1 MPNLTNNGI
10 TGLWLDG
17 KPVRRASL
25 GGKVF
30 FEKHDYNLSVV
41 SDKDILS
48 YADGDSAT
56 LTATL
61 TDYDDPVT
69 GETVVFSCEVK
80 STMVDASGT
89 HDFGGCFIVDSTNL
103 PRGKILH
110 IGDRSD
116 YSLSLMNSTYYYNNV
131 SVDIGGFISKQWYT
145 SKIMIKDGRL
155 FIESSNRWVEAID
168 ISEID
173 VTLWEIPTETNVTV
187 EEYFYETGVTDV
199 NGECSVVYD
208 SKGTGDL
215 NIKVECPNCSL
226 VTEIYVEDCDFTII
240 DDTKVST
247 SNRDTLFYQFEANN
261 DFIITADYYPTDY
274 WEWFMLDKYVDSTR
288 TIMGVFSSSYDK
300 SSNFGIT
307 NLGYNGWKNI
317 MIKWENNTLTF
328 KYNNTIVSKDVS
340 AHEFPVNLGLTVNRA
355 NTRFKNFKLKKL

>member
-1 MPNLTNNGI
+1 MANLTNNGI
-10 TGLWLDG
+10 TGLWIDG

-30 FEKHDYNLSVV
+30 FEKHNYNLSVV

-48 YADGDSAT
+48 YADGDNAT

-103 PRGKILH
+103 PRGKILY

-131 SVDIGGFISKQWYT
+131 SVNIGGVISKQWYT

-208 SKGTGDL
+208 SKGVGDL
-215 NIKVECPNCSL
+215 NIKCEAPDCSL
-226 VTEIYVEDCDFTII
+226 VTEIYVETVD
-240 DDTKVST
+240 T
-247 SNRDTLFYQFEANN
+247 SNPKSVVSDLYTAPVRFVGEIKLNGYWGGVRIYGTDAAHHYIFLSQNSYNSHESEKIWYVIGSSWVSFEAIIKDGTVQLYIN
-261 DFIITADYYPTDY
+261 DNLIQSVNTDTTGTVNL
-274 WEWFMLDKYVDSTR
+274 W
-288 TIMGVFSSSYDK
+288 GG
-300 SSNFGIT
+300 SNANPVSLRNLKVT
-307 NLGYNGWKNI
+307 NLI
-317 MIKWENNTLTF
+317 I
-328 KYNNTIVSKDVS
+328 S
-340 AHEFPVNLGLTVNRA
+340 
-355 NTRFKNFKLKKL
+355 

>member
-1 MPNLTNNGI
+1 MPSLNNGLKSF
-10 TGLWLDG
+10 TLDG

-30 FEKHDYNLSVV
+30 FEKHNYNLSVV

-208 SKGTGDL
+208 SKGAGDL
-215 NIKVECPNCSL
+215 NIKCEVPSRSL
-226 VTEIYVEDCDFTII
+226 VNEIYVEDLIRVI
-240 DDTKVST
+240 DEMTPQRDQPLNLGLFN
-247 SNRDTLFYQFEANN
+247 SNLLIEL
-261 DFIITADYYPTDY
+261 DYYPTDY
-274 WEWFMLDKYVDSTR
+274 WEWAWVRLDNVNY
-288 TIMGVFSSSYDK
+288 GCWSSSYDK
-300 SSNFGIT
+300 GSNLGFV
-307 NLGYNGWKNI
+307 NLGYNKWIHISWKYENGTI
-317 MIKWENNTLTF
+317 TMTANNNTTSVNVDKELPFDVDFYSNRNGT
-328 KYNNTIVSKDVS
+328 KYK
-340 AHEFPVNLGLTVNRA
+340 NLKVKSL
-355 NTRFKNFKLKKL
+355 